1 MLGRRGTP
9 WLFWKLQ
16 VARAVKVQISMRG
29 TIELIVLVESTPC
42 PNTSFNKDHST
53 DFQPRLKEEAF
64 QVGGVKRFICGDLFA
79 RKVLTCFCRKFRL
92 PSDIHCVVALAF
104 TGSGSPQGEGQ
115 GAMVFVE
122 MLVGKGAA
130 TAGMGVV
137 KVLDLVRTTSSKSKH
152 GANGLSLEHGNLTI
166 LLSN

>member
-1 MLGRRGTP
+1 M
-9 WLFWKLQ
+9 
-16 VARAVKVQISMRG
+16 
-29 TIELIVLVESTPC
+29 
-42 PNTSFNKDHST
+42 
-53 DFQPRLKEEAF
+53 
-64 QVGGVKRFICGDLFA
+64 
-79 RKVLTCFCRKFRL
+79 
-92 PSDIHCVVALAF
+92 ALAF